1 MIDMSLFRSH
11 LQNIQTQRNPS
22 REIAQGINTELTPE
36 AVARNT
42 MNAMRKGQSPVL
54 GLVSPSEVEEMKR
67 DFPERI
73 N

>member
-11 LQNIQTQRNPS
+11 LHNIQTQRNPS

-42 MNAMRKGQSPVL
+42 MNAMRQGQSPVL
-54 GLVSPSEVEEMKR
+54 GLVSPNEVAEFKR
-67 DFPERI
+67 DFPLRV